1 MAPKADR
8 EHILGWSIF
17 AIWCAV
23 LLLSLTFSALIAE
36 AVATGREQALKVELT
51 AQDAVNAAAAAQTA
65 YAEAAEAALEEARI
79 AFDKAEFE
87 RNNVFA
93 GTTDRDLV
101 PRANVESAFMAAK
114 RRQELAEVRV
124 NRIAVGDEPKAIRL
138 KQGLEQAMN
147 RLNEAK
153 AGLKTMAITTT
164 AVSWLVK
171 AFTLGAAGA
180 ALLMIFELYR
190 ARGHRAIDENPFAI
204 ILMMIAGGGIGILA
218 VSYLGSEKGSFDD
231 IDVSISSKMWVVGT
245 SMIAGLSW
253 DVIIRGMRLLVERR
267 LGKKEEESGAEQAQP
282 HPA

>member
-36 AVATGREQALKVELT
+36 AVATGREQALKVELA

-65 YAEAAEAALEEARI
+65 YAEAAEAALEEART

-87 RNNVFA
+87 RNSVKA
-93 GTTDRDLV
+93 GTQDPV
-101 PRANVESAFMAAK
+101 PRANVDSAFMAAE

-124 NRIAVGDEPKAIRL
+124 NRIAAGDEPKAIRL
-138 KQGLEQAMN
+138 KQGLEQAVI

-153 AGLKTMAITTT
+153 AALRTMAITTT

-253 DVIIRGMRLLVERR
+253 DVIIRGLRLLVERR
-267 LGKKEEESGAEQAQP
+267 LGKTKEEETGAERAQP
-282 HPA
+282 RPA